1 VLAAAAAPAVARP
14 EPRKALWTWP
24 HCPKA
29 LKKARVA
36 IKVLELLVIA
46 CLHELLA
53 FLAPL
58 QHAISTPSASHQHAI
73 SKPSARNQHTI
84 STQSARHQQAI
95 RTQSARTQEAIR
107 KQAERN
113 QNAIRTQS

>member
-29 LKKARVA
+29 LEKARVA
-36 IKVLELLVIA
+36 IKVFKLLVIA

-58 QHAISTPSASHQHAI
+58 QHAISTQ
-73 SKPSARNQHTI
+73 SARNQHAI
-84 STQSARHQQAI
+84 STPLARHPHAI
-95 RTQSARTQEAIR
+95 STHSGSNQKASGTQPES
-107 KQAERN
+107 N
-113 QNAIRTQS
+113 QNAISMQSACYQHVLSK

>member
-29 LKKARVA
+29 LEKARIA
-36 IKVLELLVIA
+36 IKVLKLLVIA

-58 QHAISTPSASHQHAI
+58 QHAISTPSASHPHAI
-73 SKPSARNQHTI
+73 STHSGSNQKA
-84 STQSARHQQAI
+84 SGTQPES
-95 RTQSARTQEAIR
+95 
-107 KQAERN
+107 N
-113 QNAIRTQS
+113 QNAISMQSACNQHVLSK

>member
-29 LKKARVA
+29 LEKARVA
-36 IKVLELLVIA
+36 IKVLKLLVIA

-58 QHAISTPSASHQHAI
+58 QHAISTPSARHPHAI
-73 SKPSARNQHTI
+73 RTPSARDQHALRKQSESKRNATRK
-84 STQSARHQQAI
+84 QSARNPNAI
-95 RTQSARTQEAIR
+95 SMQSAC
-107 KQAERN
+107 N
-113 QNAIRTQS
+113 QHVLSK